1 MEVRTRFAPSPTGYM
16 HIGNLRTALYE
27 YLIAKSQGGKFIL
40 RIEDTDQE
48 RQVEGAVDVI
58 YNTMRMTGLK
68 HDEGPDIGGDYG
80 PYVQSERMGMYMDYA
95 KELVEKGEAYYCFCT
110 KERLESLKESN
121 AEGAAFAKYD
131 RHCLGLSKE
140 EVQAKLDAG
149 EPFVIRQ
156 KMPDSGTT
164 TFSDVVYGDITV
176 ENTELDDQILMKADG
191 FPTYNFANV
200 VDDHLMHI
208 THVVRGSEYLSSTP
222 KYNLLYKAFG
232 WEPPVYVHLPAV
244 MRDAHHKLSKR
255 HGDKSFEDLVRE
267 GYVVEAIVN
276 YIALLGWSPS
286 GTQEIFSLKELEEN
300 FDMAGL
306 SKSPAIFDIKKL
318 TWMNSE
324 YLKAMD
330 FDKFYALAE
339 PKLKEA
345 LGDTDLD
352 LKKIAALL
360 QKRLETLNDI
370 PGLVEFFKTLPEY
383 GTELYTHKKMKT
395 NDEIALS
402 SLEAALPVLENLA
415 DWNTTSIHDALMAL
429 VGELGIKNGQ
439 LLWPVRTALSGEPT
453 SPGGA
458 MELADILGKEESLRR
473 IPQRH
478 RTAERLICGFDKIKK
493 NRYFQI
499 MGNTDFLFLER
510 KKKCVEMGLFCEKIH
525 ILRISMEYLNKFDRV
540 SQKFR

>member
-149 EPFVIRQ
+149 VPFVIRQ

-402 SLEAALPVLENLA
+402 SLEAALPVLENLE

-429 VGELGIKNGQ
+429 VGELGIKNG
-439 LLWPVRTALSGEPT
+439 
-453 SPGGA
+453 
-458 MELADILGKEESLRR
+458 
-473 IPQRH
+473 PQRH

-499 MGNTDFLFLER
+499 MGNTDFLFL
-510 KKKCVEMGLFCEKIH
+510 
-525 ILRISMEYLNKFDRV
+525 
-540 SQKFR
+540 

>member
-58 YNTMRMTGLK
+58 YNTMRMTGLH
-68 HDEGPDIGGDYG
+68 HDEGPDIGGEYG

-149 EPFVIRQ
+149 VPFVIRQ

-330 FDKFYALAE
+330 FDKYYALAE

-395 NDEIALS
+395 NDKIALS

-473 IPQRH
+473 I
-478 RTAERLICGFDKIKK
+478 
-493 NRYFQI
+493 
-499 MGNTDFLFLER
+499 R
-510 KKKCVEMGLFCEKIH
+510 KGIELLKG
-525 ILRISMEYLNKFDRV
+525 
-540 SQKFR
+540 

>member
-68 HDEGPDIGGDYG
+68 HDEGPDIGGEYG

-149 EPFVIRQ
+149 VPFVIRQ

-330 FDKFYALAE
+330 FDKYYALAE

-402 SLEAALPVLENLA
+402 SLEAALPVLENLE

-473 IPQRH
+473 I
-478 RTAERLICGFDKIKK
+478 
-493 NRYFQI
+493 
-499 MGNTDFLFLER
+499 R
-510 KKKCVEMGLFCEKIH
+510 KGIELLKG
-525 ILRISMEYLNKFDRV
+525 
-540 SQKFR
+540 

>member
-58 YNTMRMTGLK
+58 YNTMRMTGLH
-68 HDEGPDIGGDYG
+68 HDEGPDIGGEYG

-149 EPFVIRQ
+149 VPFVIRQ

-232 WEPPVYVHLPAV
+232 WDPPVYVHLPAV

-330 FDKFYALAE
+330 FDKYYALAE

-402 SLEAALPVLENLA
+402 SLEAALPVLENLE

-473 IPQRH
+473 I
-478 RTAERLICGFDKIKK
+478 
-493 NRYFQI
+493 
-499 MGNTDFLFLER
+499 R
-510 KKKCVEMGLFCEKIH
+510 KGIELLKG
-525 ILRISMEYLNKFDRV
+525 
-540 SQKFR
+540 

>member
-149 EPFVIRQ
+149 VPFVIRQ
-156 KMPDSGTT
+156 KMPDIGTT

-402 SLEAALPVLENLA
+402 SLEAALPVLENLE

-439 LLWPVRTALSGEPT
+439 LLWPIRTALSGEPT

-473 IPQRH
+473 I
-478 RTAERLICGFDKIKK
+478 
-493 NRYFQI
+493 
-499 MGNTDFLFLER
+499 R
-510 KKKCVEMGLFCEKIH
+510 KGIELLKG
-525 ILRISMEYLNKFDRV
+525 
-540 SQKFR
+540 

>member
-140 EVQAKLDAG
+140 EVRAKLDAG
-149 EPFVIRQ
+149 VPFVIRQ

-402 SLEAALPVLENLA
+402 SLEAALPVLENLE

-473 IPQRH
+473 I
-478 RTAERLICGFDKIKK
+478 
-493 NRYFQI
+493 
-499 MGNTDFLFLER
+499 R
-510 KKKCVEMGLFCEKIH
+510 KGIELLKG
-525 ILRISMEYLNKFDRV
+525 
-540 SQKFR
+540 

>member
-149 EPFVIRQ
+149 VPFVIRQ

-176 ENTELDDQILMKADG
+176 ENTELDDQILIKADG

-330 FDKFYALAE
+330 FDKYYALAE

-402 SLEAALPVLENLA
+402 SLEAALPVLENLE

-439 LLWPVRTALSGEPT
+439 LLWPIRTALSGEPT

-458 MELADILGKEESLRR
+458 MELADILGKEESLHR
-473 IPQRH
+473 I
-478 RTAERLICGFDKIKK
+478 
-493 NRYFQI
+493 
-499 MGNTDFLFLER
+499 R
-510 KKKCVEMGLFCEKIH
+510 KGIELLKG
-525 ILRISMEYLNKFDRV
+525 
-540 SQKFR
+540 

>member
-149 EPFVIRQ
+149 VPFVIRQ

-370 PGLVEFFKTLPEY
+370 PGLVEFFKILPEY

-402 SLEAALPVLENLA
+402 SLEAALPVLENLE

-473 IPQRH
+473 I
-478 RTAERLICGFDKIKK
+478 
-493 NRYFQI
+493 
-499 MGNTDFLFLER
+499 R
-510 KKKCVEMGLFCEKIH
+510 KGIELLKG
-525 ILRISMEYLNKFDRV
+525 
-540 SQKFR
+540 

>member
-16 HIGNLRTALYE
+16 HIGNSRTALYE

-58 YNTMRMTGLK
+58 YNTMRMTGLH
-68 HDEGPDIGGDYG
+68 HDEGPDIGGEYG

-149 EPFVIRQ
+149 VPFVIRQ

-330 FDKFYALAE
+330 FEKYYALAE

-473 IPQRH
+473 I
-478 RTAERLICGFDKIKK
+478 
-493 NRYFQI
+493 
-499 MGNTDFLFLER
+499 R
-510 KKKCVEMGLFCEKIH
+510 KGIELLKG
-525 ILRISMEYLNKFDRV
+525 
-540 SQKFR
+540 

>member
-149 EPFVIRQ
+149 VPFVIRQ

-330 FDKFYALAE
+330 FDKYYALAE

-402 SLEAALPVLENLA
+402 SLEAALPVLENLE

-439 LLWPVRTALSGEPT
+439 LLWPIRTALSGEPT

-473 IPQRH
+473 I
-478 RTAERLICGFDKIKK
+478 
-493 NRYFQI
+493 
-499 MGNTDFLFLER
+499 R
-510 KKKCVEMGLFCEKIH
+510 KGIELLKG
-525 ILRISMEYLNKFDRV
+525 
-540 SQKFR
+540 

>member
-58 YNTMRMTGLK
+58 YNTLRMTGLK

-149 EPFVIRQ
+149 VPFVIRQ

-345 LGDTDLD
+345 LDDTDLD

-473 IPQRH
+473 I
-478 RTAERLICGFDKIKK
+478 
-493 NRYFQI
+493 
-499 MGNTDFLFLER
+499 R
-510 KKKCVEMGLFCEKIH
+510 KGIELLKG
-525 ILRISMEYLNKFDRV
+525 
-540 SQKFR
+540 

>member
-1 MEVRTRFAPSPTGYM
+1 MNMEVRTRFAPSPTGYM

-48 RQVEGAVDVI
+48 RLVEGATDVI
-58 YNTMRMTGLK
+58 YNTLRMTGLH

-80 PYVQSERMGMYMDYA
+80 PYIQSERMGMYMDYA
-95 KELVEKGEAYYCFCT
+95 KELVEKGQAYYCFCT

-131 RHCLGLSKE
+131 RHCLHLSPE

-149 EPFVIRQ
+149 VPYVIRQ

-164 TFSDVVYGDITV
+164 TFTDVVYGEITV
-176 ENTELDDQILMKADG
+176 DNAELDDQILMKADG

-200 VDDHLMHI
+200 VDDHLMCI

-222 KYNLLYKAFG
+222 KYNLLYEAFG

-255 HGDKSFEDLVRE
+255 HGDKSFEDLINE
-267 GYVVEAIVN
+267 GYLVDAIVN
-276 YIALLGWSPS
+276 YIALLGWSP
-286 GTQEIFSLKELEEN
+286 GDTREIFTLKELEEC
-300 FDMAGL
+300 FDISGL
-306 SKSPAIFDIKKL
+306 SKSPSIFDIKKL
-318 TWMNSE
+318 TWMNGE
-324 YLKAMD
+324 YMKNMD
-330 FDKFYALAE
+330 FEKFYALAE
-339 PKLKEA
+339 PKLTEA
-345 LGDTDLD
+345 LGGTGLD
-352 LKKIAALL
+352 LKKIAELL

-370 PGLVEFFKTLPEY
+370 PGLVAFFKELPEY

-402 SLEAALPVLENLA
+402 SLKAALPVLEGME
-415 DWNTTSIHDALMAL
+415 DWNTQSIHDVLMAL

-473 IPQRH
+473 IRVGI
-478 RTAERLICGFDKIKK
+478 EK
-493 NRYFQI
+493 
-499 MGNTDFLFLER
+499 LE
-510 KKKCVEMGLFCEKIH
+510 K
-525 ILRISMEYLNKFDRV
+525 
-540 SQKFR
+540 

>member
-58 YNTMRMTGLK
+58 YNTMRMTGLH
-68 HDEGPDIGGDYG
+68 HDEGPDIGGEYG

-149 EPFVIRQ
+149 VPFVIRQ

-244 MRDAHHKLSKR
+244 MRDAHPKR

-330 FDKFYALAE
+330 FEKYYALAE

-473 IPQRH
+473 I
-478 RTAERLICGFDKIKK
+478 
-493 NRYFQI
+493 
-499 MGNTDFLFLER
+499 R
-510 KKKCVEMGLFCEKIH
+510 KGIELLKG
-525 ILRISMEYLNKFDRV
+525 
-540 SQKFR
+540 

>member
-58 YNTMRMTGLK
+58 YNTMRMTGLH
-68 HDEGPDIGGDYG
+68 HDEGPDIGGEYG
-80 PYVQSERMGMYMDYA
+80 PYVQSDRMGMYMDYA

-149 EPFVIRQ
+149 VPFVIRQ

-330 FDKFYALAE
+330 FDKYYALAE

-473 IPQRH
+473 I
-478 RTAERLICGFDKIKK
+478 
-493 NRYFQI
+493 
-499 MGNTDFLFLER
+499 R
-510 KKKCVEMGLFCEKIH
+510 KGIELLKG
-525 ILRISMEYLNKFDRV
+525 
-540 SQKFR
+540 